1 MSKINILTIQ
11 FTISKISLF
20 RCSNLEVLCY
30 SLYEGHHESITDEY
44 IRDLFESN
52 PMDQITTFYCEKSIL
67 TELTFFYLAGKLS
80 KLKYVGVMSEWAGLS
95 RTGVLAIRS

>member
-1 MSKINILTIQ
+1 M
-11 FTISKISLF
+11 F

-44 IRDLFESN
+44 IRDLFENN

-80 KLKYVGVMSEWAGLS
+80 KLKYAEETARTEKEKGELEIMRLS
-95 RTGVLAIRS
+95 RELERLQYQVTFRVLSF